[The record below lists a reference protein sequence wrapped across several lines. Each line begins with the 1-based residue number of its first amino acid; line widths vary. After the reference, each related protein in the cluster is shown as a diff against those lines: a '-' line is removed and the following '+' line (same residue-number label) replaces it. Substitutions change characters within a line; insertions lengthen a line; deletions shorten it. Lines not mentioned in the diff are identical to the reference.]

1 MFSFSAVKGVV
12 SMRWLTFDAVALP
25 DRSTGVRVDAHDVWS
40 VSRPAS
46 EKVPAGVHEIDVTS
60 ALPGK
65 APFVERSVTSAA
77 KVRRIVALLDAM
89 EIVQPGVAVQLP
101 SVPGRS
107 PGGHNRLPGDGRR
120 AAARARPR
128 YRFRCRIRA
137 CNPVDLSIGRHR
149 QTPMIGGEFVKQT
162 ERLLRVNLLAG

>member
-1 MFSFSAVKGVV
+1 MFSFPAVKGVV

-89 EIVQPGVAVQLP
+89 EIVQPGVAYSCPAFPDDHPV
-101 SVPGRS
+101 VTIDFRATAGGRLLA
-107 PGGHNRLPGDGRR
+107 P
-120 AAARARPR
+120 ARGTDSDVASGP
-128 YRFRCRIRA
+128 